1 MNKNLLKK
9 DGLHVVSKK
18 IIYISYVIIFIFTI
32 FLSYLYT
39 VYTNKNIIGNSKV
52 VHYRNLELNEKIQL
66 LKKDIKEKKVQIK
79 KYTEDYKELS
89 GIFNKYTE
97 AVKFQIATAD
107 EIKNSLFE
115 KDKKILELEREVNY
129 YKFIAS
135 SKNKKDTISIEN
147 FKTKLSNEHSFIDYS
162 FLLLSNSNKSNITGN
177 FNFYYDGFVL
187 NSNEAIVRKN
197 INLKEKKLNFKNYL
211 LVKGKIA
218 VPENHRIKVLYLDVK
233 CNGKIYNYK
242 HKFIKF

>member
-18 IIYISYVIIFIFTI
+18 VIYISYVIIFIFTI

-39 VYTNKNIIGNSKV
+39 VYTNKNIISNSKV

-89 GIFNKYTE
+89 STFNKYTE

-187 NSNEAIVRKN
+187 NSNEVIVRKN

-211 LVKGKIA
+211 LVKGKIE

-233 CNGKIYNYK
+233 CNGKIYNHK
-242 HKFIKF
+242 HEFIKF

>member
-18 IIYISYVIIFIFTI
+18 VIYISYVIIFIFMI

-39 VYTNKNIIGNSKV
+39 VYINKNIISNSKI

-66 LKKDIKEKKVQIK
+66 LKKDIKEKKVKIK
-79 KYTEDYKELS
+79 KYTEDYKELNS
-89 GIFNKYTE
+89 IFNKYTE
-97 AVKFQIATAD
+97 AVKFRIATAD

-187 NSNEAIVRKN
+187 NSNEVIVRKN

-211 LVKGKIA
+211 LVKGKIE

-242 HKFIKF
+242 HEFIKF